1 MGILSTLFGNY
12 MDDIVRKSASTYGDD
27 IVKNAAKTA
36 TKQAISNHADDAA
49 ASLANQAR
57 STAKQAAKATTKA
70 GKSTAAQQIAKN
82 EFDDYLT
89 SLGATSKLRQQMA
102 NSSYT
107 GALGKSAM
115 ADRFKTLGVDLSNVA
130 DKSAAGLNAYGG
142 VMNNLYDYMDN
153 AAVGVDLSSLS
164 KKGSSLFTK
173 AQKTRLAQ
181 AGLDVDDVLK
191 GTVSANQANELYR
204 TARDMGLKLSNS
216 TDATQ
221 TILGDRLGKF
231 ANQIRDKLDDTASTV
246 SKSFGLKGKLVD
258 AANSIDDYEV
268 ARALS
273 GMTDDAITAS
283 TVRSEMAPYMQMKDF
298 IGLKAPAEKTL
309 NVLGIDT
316 GIANPLPKASKA
328 VQNVALKAKDKLS
341 SDTGKMALVAGGAGG
356 LGLLGGLLAGGNGG
370 GNGGNYANQTMLG
383 ALTGGSDVVYGQ
395 NGMNTQLGGQNA
407 TTGVLGGNA
416 GISGLEQQPTLNGY
430 TYDDLENAYMSA
442 LMAGD
447 SGAADVIAGMIDM
460 LDNKV
465 KRQQEM
471 AKNSKDNS
479 GTAQKQQA
487 AMDILN
493 TLMGNFQAQGFIGG
507 NITNILNGL
516 TGGNYNYQAAN
527 YNEQAKGSLSMIIKA
542 LGESGAL
549 AEGDVE
555 RAMGL
560 IPQITDSEQK
570 AYDKYQKLMS
580 MLQSAGQGS

>member
-1 MGILSTLFGNY
+1 MSILSTLFGNY
-12 MDDIVRKSASTYGDD
+12 ADDVIRKTASTYGDD
-27 IVKNAAKTA
+27 VLKQAAKQGV
-36 TKQAISNHADDAA
+36 KQAASNYSDD
-49 ASLANQAR
+49 LAKQ
-57 STAKQAAKATTKA
+57 TAKQAAKATTKA
-70 GKSTAAQQIAKN
+70 GKSTAAQQIVKN

-89 SLGATSKLRQQMA
+89 SMGATSKLRQQMA
-102 NSSYT
+102 NSSYN
-107 GALGKSAM
+107 GVLGKTPM
-115 ADRFKTLGVDLSNVA
+115 AARFQNLGTDLANVA

-142 VMNNLYDYMDN
+142 VMSNLYDYMDN
-153 AAVGVDLSSLS
+153 AAVGVDLSAL
-164 KKGSSLFTK
+164 KKTGGNLFTK

-181 AGLDVDDVLK
+181 AGLDVDDILK
-191 GTVSANQANELYR
+191 GSVSANQANELYR
-204 TARDMGLKLSNS
+204 TARDMGLKLSGS

-221 TILGDRLGKF
+221 TILGDRLSKF

-246 SKSFGLKGKLVD
+246 SKSFGLKNQLID
-258 AANSIDDYEV
+258 AAKSIDDIEV

-298 IGLKAPAEKTL
+298 IGLKSPAEKTL
-309 NVLGIDT
+309 NVLGVDT

-328 VQNVALKAKDKLS
+328 VQKGVLKAKDALS
-341 SDTGKMALVAGGAGG
+341 SDKGKLALIAGGAGG
-356 LGLLGGLLAGGNGG
+356 VGLLGGLLAGGNGG
-370 GNGGNYANQTMLG
+370 GGQNYDNTSMLN
-383 ALTGGSDVVYGQ
+383 ALTGGSDVIYGG
-395 NGMNTQLGGQNA
+395 NGMNTQLGTQNA
-407 TTGVLGGNA
+407 TTGGLGGNA
-416 GISGLEQQPTLNGY
+416 GISGDAYTIGGY
-430 TYDDLENAYMSA
+430 SYDDLENAYMSA
-442 LMAGD
+442 LLAGD
-447 SGAADVIAGMIDM
+447 SGAASVIQDMIGM
-460 LDNKV
+460 LDAKV
-465 KRQQEM
+465 ERQQAA
-471 AKNSKDNS
+471 AKNNNS

-507 NITNILNGL
+507 NITNILNNL

-560 IPQITDSEQK
+560 IPQITDSQEK
-570 AYDKYQKLMS
+570 AADKYQKLMA

>member
-1 MGILSTLFGNY
+1 MSILSTLFGNY
-12 MDDIVRKSASTYGDD
+12 GDDLIRSAAANYGDD
-27 IVKNAAKTA
+27 ILRAGAKTA
-36 TKQAISNHADDAA
+36 AKQSLTNYADDVAK
-49 ASLANQAR
+49 Q
-57 STAKQAAKATTKA
+57 TAKQAAKATAKA

-142 VMNNLYDYMDN
+142 VMSNLYDYMDN
-153 AAVGVDLSSLS
+153 AAVGVDLSGLQKSGS
-164 KKGSSLFTK
+164 KLFSK

-181 AGLDVDDVLK
+181 AGLDIDDIAR

-246 SKSFGLKGKLVD
+246 SKSFGLKGRLVD

-283 TVRSEMAPYMQMKDF
+283 TVRSEMAPYMKMKDF
-298 IGLKAPAEKTL
+298 IGLKAPKGDTL
-309 NVLGIDT
+309 KVLGMDL
-316 GIANPLPKASKA
+316 GVDNPMPKAAKA
-328 VQNVALKAKDKLS
+328 VQKGVLKAKDKLS
-341 SDTGKMALVAGGAGG
+341 SDTGKTAAIALGAGG
-356 LGLLGGLLAGGNGG
+356 VGLLGGLLAGGNGG
-370 GNGGNYANQTMLG
+370 GGQNMVNPSTLG
-383 ALTGGSDVVYGQ
+383 ALTGDSDVVYGG
-395 NGMNTQLGGQNA
+395 NGMNTQVGGQNGSTA
-407 TTGVLGGNA
+407 TLGGNA
-416 GISGLEQQPTLNGY
+416 GNSADTAYTIGGY
-430 TYDDLENAYMSA
+430 SYDDLENAYVA
-442 LMAGD
+442 AIMAGD
-447 SGAADVIAGMIDM
+447 SGAADVITDMIGV
-460 LDNKV
+460 LDNKS
-465 KRQQEM
+465 KRLEST
-471 AKNSKDNS
+471 AKTS

>member
-1 MGILSTLFGNY
+1 MGFLSALLGN
-12 MDDIVRKSASTYGDD
+12 YGDD
-27 IVKNAAKTA
+27 LVRTSVKKAATDKLDDALLATA
-36 TKQAISNHADDAA
+36 KSAVANKVDDAA
-49 ASLANQAR
+49 R
-57 STAKQAAKATTKA
+57 FTAKQAAKATAKA
-70 GKSTAAQQIAKN
+70 GKSTATQQIAKN

-115 ADRFKTLGVDLSNVA
+115 ADRFKTLGVDLANVA

-164 KKGSSLFTK
+164 KKGSNLFTK

-231 ANQIRDKLDDTASTV
+231 ANQIRDKLDETASTV
-246 SKSFGLKGKLVD
+246 SKSFGLKQQLVD

-309 NVLGIDT
+309 NVLGVDT
-316 GIANPLPKASKA
+316 GIANPLPKLSKTA
-328 VQNVALKAKDKLS
+328 KNTALKAKGALQ
-341 SDTGKMALVAGGAGG
+341 TENGKNAAIALGAGG
-356 LGLLGGLLAGGNGG
+356 LGLLGGLLAGGN
-370 GNGGNYANQTMLG
+370 NGGNQNMGNMSTLG
-383 ALTGGSDVVYGQ
+383 ALTGDSDVVYGG
-395 NGMNTQLGGQNA
+395 NGMNTKFGGQSGSTA
-407 TTGVLGGNA
+407 TLGGNTGNSA
-416 GISGLEQQPTLNGY
+416 DTSYTIGGY
-430 TYDDLENAYMSA
+430 SYDDLENAYVSA
-442 LMAGD
+442 IMAGD
-447 SGAADVIAGMIDM
+447 SGAADVIADMIGM
-460 LDNKV
+460 LDNKAS
-465 KRQQEM
+465 RLEST
-471 AKNSKDNS
+471 AKTS

-487 AMDILN
+487 AMDVLN
-493 TLMGNFQAQGFIGG
+493 TLMGNFQAQGPISGTF
-507 NITNILNGL
+507 TNILNSL

-527 YNEQAKGSLSMIIKA
+527 YNEQSRGSLAMIIKA
-542 LGESGAL
+542 LGDSGAL

>member
-1 MGILSTLFGNY
+1 MGFLSALLGN
-12 MDDIVRKSASTYGDD
+12 YGDD
-27 IVKNAAKTA
+27 LVRTSAKKAAANKLDDVLLATA
-36 TKQAISNHADDAA
+36 KSAAANKVDDAA
-49 ASLANQAR
+49 R
-57 STAKQAAKATTKA
+57 FTAKQAAKATAKA

-89 SLGATSKLRQQMA
+89 SLGASPTLRKQMA
-102 NSSYT
+102 NEAYN
-107 GALGKSAM
+107 GVLGKTGM
-115 ADRFKTLGVDLSNVA
+115 ANRFKTLGVDLANVA

-142 VMNNLYDYMDN
+142 VMNQLYDYMDN
-153 AAVGVDLSSLS
+153 AMVGVDMSGLQKTGS
-164 KKGSSLFTK
+164 KLFTK

-191 GTVSANQANELYR
+191 STMSANQANELYR

-221 TILGDRLGKF
+221 TILGDRLSKF
-231 ANQIRDKLDDTASTV
+231 ANQIRDKLDETASTV
-246 SKSFGLKGKLVD
+246 SKSFGLKQQLID
-258 AANSIDDYEV
+258 AANSIDDIEV

-273 GMTDDAITAS
+273 GLTDDAVTAS
-283 TVRSEMAPYMQMKDF
+283 TVRSEMAPYMKMKDF
-298 IGLKAPAEKTL
+298 VGLKAPAEKTL
-309 NVLGIDT
+309 NVLGVDT
-316 GIANPLPKASKA
+316 GIANPLPKLSKS
-328 VQNVALKAKDKLS
+328 VQKGALKAKGALQ
-341 SDTGKMALVAGGAGG
+341 TENGKAAAIALGAGG

-370 GNGGNYANQTMLG
+370 GNQNIGNMSTLG
-383 ALTGGSDVVYGQ
+383 ALTGDSDVVYGG
-395 NGMNTQLGGQNA
+395 NGMNTQLGDGNA
-407 TTGVLGGNA
+407 VTGALGGNNDE
-416 GISGLEQQPTLNGY
+416 LTLGGY
-430 TYDDLENAYMSA
+430 SYDDLEDAYVA
-442 LMAGD
+442 AIMAGD
-447 SGAADVIAGMIDM
+447 SGAAGVISDMIGM
-460 LDNKV
+460 LDAKT
-465 KRQQEM
+465 KRQE
-471 AKNSKDNS
+471 SKTSKS

-560 IPQITDSEQK
+560 IPQITDSQEK
-570 AYDKYQKLMS
+570 AADKYQKLMA

>member
-1 MGILSTLFGNY
+1 MSILSTLFGNY
-12 MDDIVRKSASTYGDD
+12 GDDLIRSAAANYGDD
-27 IVKNAAKTA
+27 ILRAGAKTA
-36 TKQAISNHADDAA
+36 AKQ
-49 ASLANQAR
+49 SLANYADDVAQQ
-57 STAKQAAKATTKA
+57 TAKQAAKATAKA

-142 VMNNLYDYMDN
+142 VMSNLYDYMDN
-153 AAVGVDLSSLS
+153 AAVGVDLSGLQKSGS
-164 KKGSSLFTK
+164 KLFSK

-181 AGLDVDDVLK
+181 AGLDIDDIAR
-191 GTVSANQANELYR
+191 GTVPANQANELYR

-246 SKSFGLKGKLVD
+246 SKSFGLKGRLID

-298 IGLKAPAEKTL
+298 IGLKAPTEKTL

-316 GIANPLPKASKA
+316 GVANPLPKATKA
-328 VQNVALKAKDKLS
+328 IRNTALKAKDKLS
-341 SDTGKMALVAGGAGG
+341 SDTGKTAAIALGAGG
-356 LGLLGGLLAGGNGG
+356 VGLLGGLLAGGNN
-370 GNGGNYANQTMLG
+370 NGGQNMVNPSTLG
-383 ALTGGSDVVYGQ
+383 ALTGDSDVVYGG
-395 NGMNTQLGGQNA
+395 NGMNTQVGGQNGSTA
-407 TTGVLGGNA
+407 TLGGNA
-416 GISGLEQQPTLNGY
+416 GNSADTSYTIGGY
-430 TYDDLENAYMSA
+430 SYDDLENAYVA
-442 LMAGD
+442 AIMAGD
-447 SGAADVIAGMIDM
+447 SGAADVITDMIGM
-460 LDNKV
+460 LDNKS
-465 KRQQEM
+465 KRLEST
-471 AKNSKDNS
+471 AKTS

-493 TLMGNFQAQGFIGG
+493 TLMGNFQAQGPIGG
-507 NITNILNGL
+507 TFTNILNSL

-527 YNEQAKGSLSMIIKA
+527 YNEQARGSLSMIIKA

-580 MLQSAGQGS
+580 MLQSAGAGS

>member
-1 MGILSTLFGNY
+1 MSILSTLFGNY
-12 MDDIVRKSASTYGDD
+12 GDDLIRSAAANYGDD
-27 IVKNAAKTA
+27 ILRAGAKTA
-36 TKQAISNHADDAA
+36 AKQSLTNYADDVAK
-49 ASLANQAR
+49 Q
-57 STAKQAAKATTKA
+57 TAKQAAKATAKA

-142 VMNNLYDYMDN
+142 VMSNLYDYMDN
-153 AAVGVDLSSLS
+153 AAVGVDLSGLQKSGS
-164 KKGSSLFTK
+164 KLFSK

-181 AGLDVDDVLK
+181 AGLDIDDIAR

-246 SKSFGLKGKLVD
+246 SKSFGLKGRLID

-298 IGLKAPAEKTL
+298 IGLKAPTEKTL
-309 NVLGIDT
+309 NVLGVDT
-316 GIANPLPKASKA
+316 GLANPLPKATKA
-328 VQNVALKAKDKLS
+328 IRNTALKAKDKLS
-341 SDTGKMALVAGGAGG
+341 SDTGKTAAIALGAGG
-356 LGLLGGLLAGGNGG
+356 VGLLGGLLAGGNGG
-370 GNGGNYANQTMLG
+370 NGQNMVNPSTLG
-383 ALTGGSDVVYGQ
+383 ALTGDSDVVYGG
-395 NGMNTQLGGQNA
+395 NGMNTQLGTQNA
-407 TTGVLGGNA
+407 TAGALGGNA
-416 GISGLEQQPTLNGY
+416 GNSADTSYTIGGY
-430 TYDDLENAYMSA
+430 SYDDLENAYVA
-442 LMAGD
+442 AIMAGD
-447 SGAADVIAGMIDM
+447 SGAASVIQDMIGV
-460 LDNKV
+460 LDNKS
-465 KRQQEM
+465 KRLQT
-471 AKNSKDNS
+471 NSKNS

-580 MLQSAGQGS
+580 MLQSAGAGS

>member
-1 MGILSTLFGNY
+1 MSILATLFGNY
-12 MDDIVRKSASTYGDD
+12 GDDLIRSAATNYSDDILRAG
-27 IVKNAAKTA
+27 AKTA
-36 TKQAISNHADDAA
+36 AKQ
-49 ASLANQAR
+49 SLANYADDVAKQ
-57 STAKQAAKATTKA
+57 TAKQAAKATVKA

-115 ADRFKTLGVDLSNVA
+115 ADRFKTLGVDLANVA

-142 VMNNLYDYMDN
+142 VMSDLYNYMDN
-153 AAVGVDLSSLS
+153 AGVGVDLSRLQKSGS
-164 KKGSSLFTK
+164 KLFSK

-181 AGLDVDDVLK
+181 AGLDIDDIAR

-204 TARDMGLKLSNS
+204 TARDMGLKLSSS

-231 ANQIRDKLDDTASTV
+231 ANQIRGKLDDTASTV
-246 SKSFGLKGKLVD
+246 SKSFGLKGRLVD

-298 IGLKAPAEKTL
+298 IGLKAPTEKTL
-309 NVLGIDT
+309 NVLGVDT
-316 GIANPLPKASKA
+316 GVANPLPKISKA
-328 VQNVALKAKDKLS
+328 VQNTALKAKDKLS
-341 SDTGKMALVAGGAGG
+341 SDTGKTAAVALGAGG

-370 GNGGNYANQTMLG
+370 GGQDMVNPSALG
-383 ALTGGSDVVYGQ
+383 ALTGGSDVVYGG
-395 NGMNTQLGGQNA
+395 NGMNTQLGGGNA
-407 TTGVLGGNA
+407 TTGALGGNA
-416 GISGLEQQPTLNGY
+416 GDSADTSLTIGGY
-430 TYDDLENAYMSA
+430 SYDDLENAYVSA
-442 LMAGD
+442 IMAGD
-447 SGAADVIAGMIDM
+447 SGAADVIADMIGM
-460 LDNKV
+460 LDNKASRV
-465 KRQQEM
+465 EST
-471 AKNSKDNS
+471 AGTS

-487 AMDILN
+487 AMNILN
-493 TLMGNFQAQGFIGG
+493 TLMGNFQAQGPIGG
-507 NITNILNGL
+507 TFTNILNSL

-527 YNEQAKGSLSMIIKA
+527 YNEQSRGSLAMIIKA
-542 LGESGAL
+542 LGDSGAL
-549 AEGDVE
+549 AEGDVD

-560 IPQITDSEQK
+560 IPQITDSEAK
-570 AYDKYQKLMS
+570 AYDKYAKLMS
-580 MLQSAGQGS
+580 MLQSAGQGG

>member
-12 MDDIVRKSASTYGDD
+12 ADDVL
-27 IVKNAAKTA
+27 
-36 TKQAISNHADDAA
+36 KQAGKQTVRQTAKKAATNYADDVAKM
-49 ASLANQAR
+49 
-57 STAKQAAKATTKA
+57 TAKQAAKATAKA

-82 EFDDYLT
+82 KLDDYLT

-130 DKSAAGLNAYGG
+130 DKSAAGLNAYGR

-153 AAVGVDLSSLS
+153 AAVGVDLSGLQKSGS
-164 KKGSSLFTK
+164 KLFSK

-181 AGLDVDDVLK
+181 AGLDIDDIAR

-246 SKSFGLKGKLVD
+246 SKSFGLKGRLID

-298 IGLKAPAEKTL
+298 IGLQAPKEKTL
-309 NVLGIDT
+309 NVIGIDT
-316 GIANPLPKASKA
+316 GVANPLPKATKA
-328 VQNVALKAKDKLS
+328 IRNTALKAKDKLS
-341 SDTGKMALVAGGAGG
+341 SDAGKTTAIALGAGG
-356 LGLLGGLLAGGNGG
+356 LGLLGGLLAGGGG
-370 GNGGNYANQTMLG
+370 GNGQNMVNPSTLS
-383 ALTGGSDVVYGQ
+383 ALTGDSDVVYGL
-395 NGMNTQLGGQNA
+395 NNTQLGGGNA
-407 TTGVLGGNA
+407 TTGALGGNA
-416 GISGLEQQPTLNGY
+416 GNFADTPLTIGGY
-430 TYDDLENAYMSA
+430 SYDDLENAYVSA
-442 LMAGD
+442 IMAGD
-447 SGAADVIAGMIDM
+447 SGAANVIADMIGM
-460 LDNKV
+460 LDSKAE
-465 KRQQEM
+465 RLQ
-471 AKNSKDNS
+471 ANSKDS
-479 GTAQKQQA
+479 DTAQKQQA
-487 AMDILN
+487 AMNILN
-493 TLMGNFQAQGFIGG
+493 ILMSNFQAQGFIGG
-507 NITNILNGL
+507 NITNILNSL

-527 YNEQAKGSLSMIIKA
+527 YNEQGRGSLAMIIKA
-542 LGESGAL
+542 LGDSGTL

-560 IPQITDSEQK
+560 IPQITDSQEK
-570 AYDKYQKLMS
+570 AADKYQKLMA

>member
-1 MGILSTLFGNY
+1 MSILSTLLGN
-12 MDDIVRKSASTYGDD
+12 YGDD
-27 IVKNAAKTA
+27 ILRAGAKTA
-36 TKQAISNHADDAA
+36 AKK
-49 ASLANQAR
+49 SLANYADDVAKQ
-57 STAKQAAKATTKA
+57 TAKQATKATAKA

-115 ADRFKTLGVDLSNVA
+115 ADRFKTLGVDLANVA

-142 VMNNLYDYMDN
+142 VMNDLYNYMDN
-153 AAVGVDLSSLS
+153 AAVGVDLSGLQKSGS
-164 KKGSSLFTK
+164 KLFSK

-181 AGLDVDDVLK
+181 AGLDIDDIAR

-246 SKSFGLKGKLVD
+246 SKSFGLKGRLID

-316 GIANPLPKASKA
+316 GVANPLPKISKT
-328 VQNVALKAKDKLS
+328 VQNTALKAKDKLS
-341 SDTGKMALVAGGAGG
+341 SDTGKTAAVALGAGG
-356 LGLLGGLLAGGNGG
+356 LGLLGGLLAGSGG
-370 GNGGNYANQTMLG
+370 GNGQNMVNPSTLG
-383 ALTGGSDVVYGQ
+383 ALTGDSDAVYGG
-395 NGMNTQLGGQNA
+395 NGMNTQLGGGNA
-407 TTGVLGGNA
+407 TTSAIGGNA
-416 GISGLEQQPTLNGY
+416 GGSGDAFTIGGY
-430 TYDDLENAYMSA
+430 SYDDLENAYVSA
-442 LMAGD
+442 IMAGD
-447 SGAADVIAGMIDM
+447 SGAAEVISDMIGM
-460 LDNKV
+460 LDSKV
-465 KRQQEM
+465 ERLQTNTE
-471 AKNSKDNS
+471 DS

-487 AMDILN
+487 AMNILN
-493 TLMGNFQAQGFIGG
+493 TLMGNFQAQGPIGG
-507 NITNILNGL
+507 TFTNILNKL

-527 YNEQAKGSLSMIIKA
+527 YNEQSRGSLAMIIKA
-542 LGESGAL
+542 LGDSGAL

-560 IPQITDSEQK
+560 IPQITDSPEK
-570 AYDKYQKLMS
+570 AYDKYANLMS
-580 MLQSAGQGS
+580 MLQSAGQGG

>member
-1 MGILSTLFGNY
+1 MGFLSALLGN
-12 MDDIVRKSASTYGDD
+12 YGDD
-27 IVKNAAKTA
+27 LVKTTAKTA
-36 TKQAISNHADDAA
+36 AEKAAASKIDDALLATAKKSAANKADDAA
-49 ASLANQAR
+49 R
-57 STAKQAAKATTKA
+57 FTAKQAAKATAKA

-89 SLGATSKLRQQMA
+89 SMGATSKLRQQMA
-102 NSSYT
+102 NEAYNGVLGKT
-107 GALGKSAM
+107 PMAARFQALG
-115 ADRFKTLGVDLSNVA
+115 TDLANVA
-130 DKSAAGLNAYGG
+130 DKSAAGLNAYGK

-153 AAVGVDLSSLS
+153 AMVGVDMSGLQKTGS
-164 KKGSSLFTK
+164 KLFTK

-191 GTVSANQANELYR
+191 STMSANQANELYR

-221 TILGDRLGKF
+221 TILGDRLSKF

-246 SKSFGLKGKLVD
+246 SKSFGLKNQLID
-258 AANSIDDYEV
+258 AANSIDDIEV

-273 GMTDDAITAS
+273 GLTDDAVTAS
-283 TVRSEMAPYMQMKDF
+283 TVRSEMAPYMKMKDF

-309 NVLGIDT
+309 NVLGVDT
-316 GIANPLPKASKA
+316 GVANPLPKLSKA
-328 VQNVALKAKDKLS
+328 VQKGALKAKGALQS
-341 SDTGKMALVAGGAGG
+341 ENGKAAAIALGAGG
-356 LGLLGGLLAGGNGG
+356 LGLLGGLLASGGGNGG
-370 GNGGNYANQTMLG
+370 GGQNYGNMSTLG
-383 ALTGGSDVVYGQ
+383 ALTGDSDVVYGG
-395 NGMNTQLGGQNA
+395 NGMNTQLGGGNA
-407 TTGVLGGNA
+407 VTGALGGNNDE
-416 GISGLEQQPTLNGY
+416 LTLGGY
-430 TYDDLENAYMSA
+430 SYDDLENAYVA
-442 LMAGD
+442 AIMAGD
-447 SGAADVIAGMIDM
+447 SGAAGVISDMIGM
-460 LDNKV
+460 LDAKT
-465 KRQQEM
+465 KRQE
-471 AKNSKDNS
+471 SKTTKS

-507 NITNILNGL
+507 NITNILNNL
-516 TGGNYNYQAAN
+516 TGGNYNFQAAN

-560 IPQITDSEQK
+560 IPQITDSREK
-570 AYDKYQKLMS
+570 AADKYQKLMA

>member
-1 MGILSTLFGNY
+1 MSILATLFGNY
-12 MDDIVRKSASTYGDD
+12 GDD
-27 IVKNAAKTA
+27 ILRAGAKTA
-36 TKQAISNHADDAA
+36 AKQ
-49 ASLANQAR
+49 SLANYADDVAR
-57 STAKQAAKATTKA
+57 QTAKQAAKATAKA

-115 ADRFKTLGVDLSNVA
+115 ADRFKTLGVDLANVA

-142 VMNNLYDYMDN
+142 VMNDLYNYMDN
-153 AAVGVDLSSLS
+153 AAVGVDLSSLQKSGS
-164 KKGSSLFTK
+164 KLFSK

-181 AGLDVDDVLK
+181 AGLDIDDIAR

-246 SKSFGLKGKLVD
+246 SKSFGLKGRLVD

-309 NVLGIDT
+309 NVLGVDT
-316 GIANPLPKASKA
+316 GVANPLPKISKA
-328 VQNVALKAKDKLS
+328 AQNTALKAKDKLS
-341 SDTGKMALVAGGAGG
+341 SDTGKTAAVALGAGG

-370 GNGGNYANQTMLG
+370 GNQNMGNMSALG
-383 ALTGGSDVVYGQ
+383 ALTGDSDAVYGG
-395 NGMNTQLGGQNA
+395 NGMNPQIGGQSGSTA
-407 TTGVLGGNA
+407 ALGGNA
-416 GISGLEQQPTLNGY
+416 GDSADTSLTIGGY
-430 TYDDLENAYMSA
+430 SYDDLENAYVSA
-442 LMAGD
+442 IMAGD
-447 SGAADVIAGMIDM
+447 SGAADVISDMIGM
-460 LDNKV
+460 LDNKAS
-465 KRQQEM
+465 RLEST
-471 AKNSKDNS
+471 AGTS

-493 TLMGNFQAQGFIGG
+493 TLMGNFQAQGPIGG
-507 NITNILNGL
+507 TFTNILNSL

-527 YNEQAKGSLSMIIKA
+527 YNEQSRGSLAMIIKA
-542 LGESGAL
+542 LGDSGAL
-549 AEGDVE
+549 AEGDVD

-560 IPQITDSEQK
+560 IPQITDSEAK
-570 AYDKYQKLMS
+570 AYDKYAKLMS
-580 MLQSAGQGS
+580 MLQSAGQGG